1 MKLQGYQ
8 AALSAPSAPVLDNAP
23 PLPVGSTGQ
32 VLLWADGA
40 PAWSELSS
48 VSNPFDQSLNT
59 TDDPTFLS
67 GSFASLFDGTGGSVS
82 YAQSAYNAGNATSAT
97 SATNAYWAS
106 WANGADHADSAGTAY
121 YAGSAGTA
129 DCAYYAAGASTANI
143 AIHADP
149 AINFPNFFNFTQGA
163 SIADQVGTVSVAD
176 FNAVLAILR
185 AMQAIAT
192 LP

>member
-8 AALSAPSAPVLDNAP
+8 AALSAPSAPVLENAP
-23 PLPVGSTGQ
+23 PLPVGATGQ

-40 PAWSELSS
+40 PAWSELPNS
-48 VSNPFDQSLNT
+48 FDQPLNT

-67 GSFASLFDGTGGSVS
+67 GSFASLFDGTSGSVA
-82 YAQSAYNAGNATSAT
+82 YAQSAAFAGYAN
-97 SATNAYWAS
+97 WAS
-106 WANGADHADSAGTAY
+106 
-121 YAGSAGTA
+121 TA

-143 AIHADP
+143 ASHADP